1 MSAHG
6 GSADDRTTVW
16 ISTPRRSG
24 KEISVPRVRLQV
36 LSREDI
42 DRRIEQLA
50 SQVACDLVG
59 SSETSEGHRGMP
71 RWISAKELV
80 ARVRPFLV
88 YN

>member
-1 MSAHG
+1 M
-6 GSADDRTTVW
+6 
-16 ISTPRRSG
+16 
-24 KEISVPRVRLQV
+24 PRVRLQV

-42 DRRIEQLA
+42 DRRIEQLTG
-50 SQVACDLVG
+50 QVAADLAG
-59 SSETSEGHRGMP
+59 TPQTSQRSGTAP

>member
-6 GSADDRTTVW
+6 SSADDRSNLW
-16 ISTPRRSG
+16 ISAPRRSG
-24 KEISVPRVRLQV
+24 KEISVPRVRLQI

-42 DRRIEQLA
+42 DRRIDQLTN
-50 SQVACDLVG
+50 QVACDLVG
-59 SSETSEGHRGMP
+59 QEGPSARRGPGP
-71 RWISAKELV
+71 RWISAKELI